1 MRVGMPRG
9 LMFYKYYPFWQAYL
23 DSLDVELVVS
33 ERTNK
38 KILDLGL
45 EAAENEFCLPLKVF
59 YGHALSLKDKVDALL
74 IPRLVSVHKK
84 EFTCPKMLGLPDL
97 IHALEGRVP
106 PVISP
111 KIDVRKNT
119 RGYYR
124 ELMGLGKRFDGK
136 NRRIVSAILAGRRA
150 QIEYEKKLIA
160 GMTPPEA
167 LEGDTR
173 ETTKQELTIGLV
185 GHSYNI
191 YDSYIT
197 LDLIKRLRRA
207 GAKVLVPEN
216 ISPETIDAESRDLPK
231 RLFWTYEKEIVGSAF
246 HWMKSEA
253 VSGVIYVL
261 AFACGPDSF
270 IQAVIEDKSRSLG
283 NVPVMSLVIDEHSTE
298 GGMITRLEAFID
310 MLKRRDHAA
319 CNASHG

>member
-9 LMFYKYYPFWQAYL
+9 LMFYKYYPFWKAYL
-23 DSLDVELVVS
+23 GYLDVELVVS

-38 KILDLGL
+38 KIMDLGL

-59 YGHALSLKDKVDALL
+59 YGHALSLKDKADALL

-97 IHALEGRVP
+97 ISALEGRVP

-111 KIDVRKNT
+111 KVDVRKNT

-124 ELMGLGKRFDGK
+124 ELLDLGKRFNGNNYK
-136 NRRIVSAILAGRRA
+136 VVQAIIAGRRA
-150 QIEYEKKLIA
+150 QKDYESQLVS
-160 GMTPPEA
+160 GLTPPEA
-167 LEGDTR
+167 IEGEKR
-173 ETTKQELTIGLV
+173 EPAEHELTIGLV

-197 LDLIKRLRRA
+197 LDLIKRLRKA
-207 GAKVLVPEN
+207 GARVLVPEN
-216 ISPETIDAESRDLPK
+216 ISPETIDTESRDLPK
-231 RLFWTYEKEIVGSAF
+231 RLFWTYEKELVGSAF

-253 VSGVIYVL
+253 VQGVIYVL

-270 IQAVIEDKSRSLG
+270 IQSVIEDKSRDLG
-283 NVPVMSLVIDEHSTE
+283 KIPVMSLVIDEHSTE
-298 GGMITRLEAFID
+298 VGMITRLEAFLD
-310 MLKRRDHAA
+310 MLKRRHHAT
-319 CNASHG
+319 CDTTHG

>member
-9 LMFYKYYPFWQAYL
+9 LMFYKYYPFWKAYL
-23 DSLDVELVVS
+23 GHLDVELVTS

-38 KILDLGL
+38 RILDLGL

-59 YGHALSLKDKVDALL
+59 YGHALSLKDKADALL

-97 IHALEGRVP
+97 IHALEGLVP

-124 ELMGLGKRFDGK
+124 ELLDLGKRFHGNNYK
-136 NRRIVSAILAGRRA
+136 VVQAIRAGRTA
-150 QIEYEKKLIA
+150 QRVYEKQLIS

-167 LEGDTR
+167 LEGEKR
-173 ETTKQELTIGLV
+173 EPAKHDLTIGLV

-207 GAKVLVPEN
+207 GANVLVPEN
-216 ISPETIDAESRDLPK
+216 IEPKTIDSEALGLPK
-231 RLFWTYEKEIVGSAF
+231 RLFWTYEKELVGSAF
-246 HWMKSEA
+246 HWMKSEG
-253 VSGVIYVL
+253 VHGVIYVL

-270 IQAVIEDKSRSLG
+270 IQSVIEDESRSLG
-283 NVPVMSLVIDEHSTE
+283 KVPVMSLVIDEHSTE
-298 GGMITRLEAFID
+298 VGMITRLEAFVD
-310 MLKRRDHAA
+310 MLKRRHHAA
-319 CNASHG
+319 CHATHG